1 MAVRKMLNQMT
12 HVLSTCSTVHT
23 STYYCLFHRRNHF
36 LVHLRNQET
45 MYKRGHLKQQIM
57 IRLMQPLEEFFL
69 FGSRKSQCYYKN
81 KDLIADHCDSVF
93 IDDRYNVLK

>member
-1 MAVRKMLNQMT
+1 
-12 HVLSTCSTVHT
+12 
-23 STYYCLFHRRNHF
+23 
-36 LVHLRNQET
+36 
-45 MYKRGHLKQQIM
+45 
-57 IRLMQPLEEFFL
+57 MQPLEEFFL